1 MWVLDPGALYEKV
14 CGEAWLESAREEEAF
29 QTQLLFAR
37 WYEAQINLCAQLAF
51 GDNMR
56 CNNVLGKIMP
66 FELCFSAIW
75 NERLPMCIRTAFV
88 NLTTN
93 LWVAVHPHRVSLA
106 PRVIRLY
113 SDMKRNP
120 VLGNGDALPQA
131 SAEQMRRLRLLKFFR
146 NSWNALVMLLFLSS
160 SSAALTA
167 NRSIMRLRP

>member
-1 MWVLDPGALYEKV
+1 MFLRGIPHLVVGINTKEGIFNRKGAGSEAFFHCEAVEGDSFAYPEELETYQVAAKVSSSDLTWYRLEQLVWVLDPGALYEKV

-75 NERLPMCIRTAFV
+75 NERLPMCMGGRHFELSRCIA
-88 NLTTN
+88 
-93 LWVAVHPHRVSLA
+93 
-106 PRVIRLY
+106 
-113 SDMKRNP
+113 
-120 VLGNGDALPQA
+120 NGVD
-131 SAEQMRRLRLLKFFR
+131 K
-146 NSWNALVMLLFLSS
+146 
-160 SSAALTA
+160 
-167 NRSIMRLRP
+167 